1 MSFMESPFVLRS
13 IEEIE
18 FLQDR
23 VKEIA
28 IIADVSKNY
37 GKEDRTEEL
46 HLEFLH
52 CLYALA
58 EKEHNLYTRIS
69 LSDDPDAQDY
79 KTELEEQAL
88 DFGVS
93 KTSGLNNYY
102 LELKENVKDKI
113 REISGEDLDDYDG
126 IDIVFNWTDGT
137 DG

>member
-28 IIADVSKNY
+28 IIADVSKTY
-37 GKEDRTEEL
+37 GKEDRIEEL

-69 LSDDPDAQDY
+69 LSDDQDAQDY

-88 DFGVS
+88 DFGVD

-102 LELKENVKDKI
+102 VELKENVKDKI